1 MCVGPAVFLGDMEK
15 GPHGPESMNMIK
27 PCVLFFFSVTQQQ
40 YHRRFTVVNIADIL
54 ITRKSINVPSLLRM

>member
-27 PCVLFFFSVTQQQ
+27 PCVLFFFQLHSSS
-40 YHRRFTVVNIADIL
+40 
-54 ITRKSINVPSLLRM
+54 ITDGLL